1 MELKSVLGRRWIIMS
16 VIGVIVFV
24 ATYLGLVRT
33 YLGQYLENAAL
44 IGAKQATTESVDG
57 ALENLHVI
65 SITSLVI
72 MMIAFAIVGVVRKS
86 WRVALAGMA
95 ALGGSAV
102 LAELLKRVLLHRP
115 DLAAIYNDNNAHNSF
130 PSGHTTIAMAI
141 LVSLLLVTSYR
152 WRGVV
157 MFFSITWAVSV
168 GSATVTA
175 RWHRFSDTLG
185 ADMLALTV
193 GAIVAYWLLTQ
204 NAIVREEGRKYVGRV
219 ILVVFIAGSALVA
232 LVSGG
237 LVAALTVRNFGLL
250 DQLAA
255 AKAAGVAPDLTAHL
269 DPVFNENM
277 YLAAQTLAFAF
288 SALAALWFWGTFH
301 RLSTASQS
309 ALALQNPDQRYQ

>member
-1 MELKSVLGRRWIIMS
+1 MS
-16 VIGVIVFV
+16 VVGVLVFV

-44 IGAKQATTESVDG
+44 LGAKQATTEAVDG
-57 ALENLHVI
+57 ALENLNVI
-65 SITSLVI
+65 SIASLVI
-72 MMIAFAIVGVVRKS
+72 MMIGFAIVGLVRKS
-86 WRVALAGMA
+86 WRIALAGMA

-102 LAELLKRVLLHRP
+102 LAELLKRVLLKRP
-115 DLAAIYNDNNAHNSF
+115 DLAAIYENNAHNSF

-141 LVSLLLVTSYR
+141 LVSLIIVSSYR

-193 GAIVAYWLLTQ
+193 GAIVAYWLLKQ
-204 NAIVREEGRKYVGRV
+204 NAIVQEEGRKYVGRV
-219 ILVVFIAGSALVA
+219 FLVVFVA
-232 LVSGG
+232 AAAVTTLISGG
-237 LVAALTVRNFGLL
+237 LVAILTVRNYGLMGEL
-250 DQLAA
+250 SA
-255 AKAAGVAPDLTAHL
+255 AKAAGVTPELTAHL
-269 DPVFNENM
+269 DPVFNDNM
-277 YLAAQTLAFAF
+277 FIAAQALALAF

-301 RLSTASQS
+301 RLSTASGNARAH
-309 ALALQNPDQRYQ
+309 ALALQNPNQRYQ